1 MPSAF
6 GAVYVNSEI
15 CAAGIYNADY
25 AIVTVLIVANG
36 ADYPL
41 ALSRSPTPLVQV
53 GLALFL
59 GKS

>member
-1 MPSAF
+1 M
-6 GAVYVNSEI
+6 
-15 CAAGIYNADY
+15 
-25 AIVTVLIVANG
+25 VTVLIVANG

-41 ALSRSPTPLVQV
+41 ALSRPPTQLVQV

>member
-1 MPSAF
+1 MSTQQFALLGF
-6 GAVYVNSEI
+6 IMQTSD
-15 CAAGIYNADY
+15 ADY
-25 AIVTVLIVANG
+25 VMVTVLIIANG

-41 ALSRSPTPLVQV
+41 ALSRPPMPLVQV